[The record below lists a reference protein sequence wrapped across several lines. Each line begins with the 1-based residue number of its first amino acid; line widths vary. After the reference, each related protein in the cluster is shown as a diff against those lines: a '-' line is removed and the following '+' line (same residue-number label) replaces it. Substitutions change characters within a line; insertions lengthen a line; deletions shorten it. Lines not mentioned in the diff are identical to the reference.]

1 LLRDSPDLKQIT
13 GKGGNVKQMTQS
25 DAKLRE
31 LIVHIAA
38 LCGNDDDFGKTKLN
52 KILFNLDFAA
62 YRKWG
67 KSISGQEYFALE
79 WGPAPRIMKRVLT
92 SMQSR
97 REIAFQHKER
107 FGKAQEKLIPLRDS
121 NLKLFDKD
129 ELNLLMEV
137 VSGYWDRSGS
147 SMSRES
153 HQFLG
158 WAVAAPKEVIPYS
171 VALVSTREP
180 TLDEIR
186 MGEELQSM
194 AQECLARNAAAKTQ
208 RDNRR
213 T

>member
-1 LLRDSPDLKQIT
+1 
-13 GKGGNVKQMTQS
+13 MTQS

-31 LIVHIAA
+31 LIVHIAS

-92 SMQSR
+92 NMEKR
-97 REIAFQHKER
+97 REIAFQPREQ
-107 FGKAQEKLIPLRDS
+107 FGRITEKLIPLRSS
-121 NLKLFDKD
+121 NLKAFEKE
-129 ELNLLMEV
+129 ELNLLVEV
-137 VSGYWDRSGS
+137 VSNYWERSGS

-158 WAVAAPKEVIPYS
+158 WAVASPKEVIPYS

-186 MGEELQSM
+186 KGEELQSM
-194 AQECLARNAAAKTQ
+194 AQECLARNATAKTQ
-208 RDNRR
+208 GTHRR